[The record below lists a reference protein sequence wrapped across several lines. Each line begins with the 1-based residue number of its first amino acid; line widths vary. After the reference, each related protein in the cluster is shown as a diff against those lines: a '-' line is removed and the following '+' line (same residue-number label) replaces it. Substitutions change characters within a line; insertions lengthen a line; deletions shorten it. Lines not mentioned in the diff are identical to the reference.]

1 MKEFLNKLKT
11 PTKILSIVC
20 VVLVLMLFSKCNS
33 VSRLRY
39 ENHKNVEQID
49 SLITVADSLYKVNQ
63 ELKVKVIE
71 TSGSSVENENTLLK
85 EVHQK
90 YEKYQMKIDDQQNLI
105 DYLRRVISKLE
116 KRNKELEELIKSKQG
131 E

>member
-39 ENHKNVEQID
+39 DNHQNIEQID
-49 SLITVADSLYKVNQ
+49 SLNLEVEKLRNQNTQLVTEIDSSNVQ
-63 ELKVKVIE
+63 IQVIE
-71 TSGSSVENENTLLK
+71 K
-85 EVHQK
+85 W
-90 YEKYQMKIDDQQNLI
+90 YEKESDIIFNQSTDSNVVFFRG
-105 DYLRRVISKLE
+105 YLSQDNR
-116 KRNKELEELIKSKQG
+116 
-131 E
+131 